1 MTDIPLI
8 QPADMTK
15 PYPPESGDFPA
26 SDHGSH
32 GIREDDFIAMMEIL
46 GTLHKEGK
54 TVLCVTCHP
63 GIAEYAHRSIRPD
76 DGRIAEE
83 S

>member
-46 GTLHKEGK
+46 
-54 TVLCVTCHP
+54 VLCTKK
-63 GIAEYAHRSIRPD
+63 ERP
-76 DGRIAEE
+76 
-83 S
+83 SSV